1 MRKVPF
7 EQQPER
13 TVKKEAMQIS
23 GERTSESEETDLQG
37 KKLIGTEE
45 GVLYHKAVCFFSY
58 AFQVLQTPSLI
69 YFSSI
74 AYMHCLII
82 VIIKF

>member
-13 TVKKEAMQIS
+13 IVKKEAMQLS

-37 KKLIGTEE
+37 KKLIGSEE
-45 GVLYHKAVCFFSY
+45 GVLYRKAVRFFSY
-58 AFQVLQTPSLI
+58 AFQVLWAQSLI
-69 YFSSI
+69 YFSST

-82 VIIKF
+82 VIVKF